1 MQIEYKNQKIEKV
14 CTVASYAE
22 KKYGVEMA
30 EKIYQRIN
38 EIKAASSVEEMIHYR
53 IGRCHPLSNNRRGQ
67 YAVDLIHP
75 QRLIFEK
82 VNQEIKIVNILEIV
96 DYH

>member
-14 CTVASYAE
+14 CTGASYAE

-38 EIKAASSVEEMIHYR
+38 EIKAASSV
-53 IGRCHPLSNNRRGQ
+53 
-67 YAVDLIHP
+67 
-75 QRLIFEK
+75 
-82 VNQEIKIVNILEIV
+82 
-96 DYH
+96 